1 MRRGMLPIDFGD
13 RTSAVGPAWEQAW
26 KRTWNRCWR
35 TWKAAQSGIR
45 VRMLGP
51 LTISRDGIAL
61 QLPASRKVRA
71 LFAYLAMAP
80 HPVGRSR
87 LCELLWDVPND
98 PRGELR
104 WCLSKLRGHP
114 RRTRSPEGRH
124 LGRHGLARS
133 RRLPCRRRRGRGR
146 GAAGNRQARPPTGWR
161 PWPGCLPAT
170 SWTGWSSTAIRSSTA
185 GSLHRDAASALA
197 APPCSSIWRQAFPSN
212 RTRRFGTWRAGPSS
226 PRSTHART

>member
-35 TWKAAQSGIR
+35 TWTAAQSGIR

-51 LTISRDGIAL
+51 LTISRDGTAL

-71 LFAYLAMAP
+71 LFAYLAIAA

-104 WCLSKLRGHP
+104 WCLSKLRNILDEPGRP
-114 RRTRSPEGRH
+114 RVVTSGDTVSLD
-124 LGRHGLARS
+124 LGDCLVDAVEVAAAAQQGIDKLDS
-133 RRLPCRRRRGRGR
+133 NRL
-146 GAAGNRQARPPTGWR
+146 R

-170 SWTGWSSTAIRSSTA
+170 SWMGWSSTAIRSSTA
-185 GSLHRDAASALA
+185 G
-197 APPCSSIWRQAFPSN
+197 
-212 RTRRFGTWRAGPSS
+212 
-226 PRSTHART
+226 